1 MSGRLKM
8 AVFDLDGTL
17 VDSLGHIARA
27 MATAFTAADLAPP
40 PVAAVRAII
49 GLPLA
54 TAVTHLAPPLPSARI
69 ETIVA
74 AYKDSYHAQVVA
86 AAGVEPLYEGA
97 RAALDA
103 LAAADCLLAVA
114 TGKGRRG
121 LINVLEGHNLRD
133 HFISLQSADDA
144 PGKPH
149 PAMLLQALN
158 TAGVAPEDA
167 VMIGDTSFDME
178 MARNAAVAAVAVT
191 WGYHDRRRLAEHGPA
206 AMIDDFRQLYPT
218 VESLILR

>member
-1 MSGRLKM
+1 M
-8 AVFDLDGTL
+8 
-17 VDSLGHIARA
+17 
-27 MATAFTAADLAPP
+27 LA
-40 PVAAVRAII
+40 
-49 GLPLA
+49 L
-54 TAVTHLAPPLPSARI
+54 
-69 ETIVA
+69 
-74 AYKDSYHAQVVA
+74 
-86 AAGVEPLYEGA
+86 
-97 RAALDA
+97 
-103 LAAADCLLAVA
+103 A

-149 PAMLLQALN
+149 PAMLLQALD

-206 AMIDDFRQLYPT
+206 ATIDDFRQLYPT

>member
-1 MSGRLKM
+1 MSGGLKM

-17 VDSLGHIARA
+17 VDSLAHIARA
-27 MATAFTAADLAPP
+27 MATAFQTADLAPP

-54 TAVTHLAPPLPSARI
+54 TAVAHLAPPLPSARI
-69 ETIVA
+69 DEIVA

-86 AAGVEPLYEGA
+86 AAGVEPLYDGA

-121 LINVLEGHNLRD
+121 LVNVLEGHDLRD
-133 HFISLQSADDA
+133 ISSTCNA
-144 PGKPH
+144 PTTP
-149 PAMLLQALN
+149 PASH
-158 TAGVAPEDA
+158 TRRCSSRPSTPPVAPE
-167 VMIGDTSFDME
+167 
-178 MARNAAVAAVAVT
+178 AR
-191 WGYHDRRRLAEHGPA
+191 
-206 AMIDDFRQLYPT
+206 
-218 VESLILR
+218 

>member
-86 AAGVEPLYEGA
+86 AAGVEPHYEGA
-97 RAALDA
+97 RAA
-103 LAAADCLLAVA
+103 
-114 TGKGRRG
+114 
-121 LINVLEGHNLRD
+121 
-133 HFISLQSADDA
+133 
-144 PGKPH
+144 
-149 PAMLLQALN
+149 
-158 TAGVAPEDA
+158 
-167 VMIGDTSFDME
+167 
-178 MARNAAVAAVAVT
+178 
-191 WGYHDRRRLAEHGPA
+191 
-206 AMIDDFRQLYPT
+206 
-218 VESLILR
+218 

>member
-17 VDSLGHIARA
+17 VDSLAHIARA

-74 AYKDSYHAQVVA
+74 AYKDSYHARWSPRPA
-86 AAGVEPLYEGA
+86 SNRFT
-97 RAALDA
+97 RAH
-103 LAAADCLLAVA
+103 
-114 TGKGRRG
+114 GRPWTRW
-121 LINVLEGHNLRD
+121 
-133 HFISLQSADDA
+133 
-144 PGKPH
+144 PP
-149 PAMLLQALN
+149 P
-158 TAGVAPEDA
+158 
-167 VMIGDTSFDME
+167 
-178 MARNAAVAAVAVT
+178 
-191 WGYHDRRRLAEHGPA
+191 
-206 AMIDDFRQLYPT
+206 
-218 VESLILR
+218 

>member
-17 VDSLGHIARA
+17 VDSLAHIARA

-86 AAGVEPLYEGA
+86 AAGAPTPAPDTVSNTRAIGQLLYT
-97 RAALDA
+97 RYV
-103 LAAADCLLAVA
+103 LLFQAS
-114 TGKGRRG
+114 G
-121 LINVLEGHNLRD
+121 LI
-133 HFISLQSADDA
+133 
-144 PGKPH
+144 
-149 PAMLLQALN
+149 LL
-158 TAGVAPEDA
+158 VA
-167 VMIGDTSFDME
+167 MIGAIVL
-178 MARNAAVAAVAVT
+178 ARRDVQAVDPGTGEAVDQ
-191 WGYHDRRRLAEHGPA
+191 G
-206 AMIDDFRQLYPT
+206 
-218 VESLILR
+218 LIEKARTPLLVDQPPV

>member
-8 AVFDLDGTL
+8 AVFDPDGTL

-40 PVAAVRAII
+40 PVTAVRAII

-103 LAAADCLLAVA
+103 LAAADPDIRLVIRELPGPHQCA
-114 TGKGRRG
+114 RR
-121 LINVLEGHNLRD
+121 
-133 HFISLQSADDA
+133 
-144 PGKPH
+144 P
-149 PAMLLQALN
+149 
-158 TAGVAPEDA
+158 
-167 VMIGDTSFDME
+167 
-178 MARNAAVAAVAVT
+178 
-191 WGYHDRRRLAEHGPA
+191 
-206 AMIDDFRQLYPT
+206 
-218 VESLILR
+218 